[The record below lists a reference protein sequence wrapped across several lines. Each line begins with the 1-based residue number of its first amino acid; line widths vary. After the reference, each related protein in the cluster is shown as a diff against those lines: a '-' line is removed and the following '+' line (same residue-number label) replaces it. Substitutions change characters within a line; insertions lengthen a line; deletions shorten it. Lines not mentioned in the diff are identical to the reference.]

1 MGELFVLV
9 GVAAGAA
16 AIAMIRAHRKH
27 IGRKTHPRSLMQK
40 KAEVADF
47 LRLDALVR
55 QKDSFK
61 DPLLDRSVICSRL
74 GIERHALN
82 QLMKDYAGGL
92 SIPAYINRVRMEQAC
107 ILLKESP
114 DKSLADI
121 ASDVGMSPQNFRIQF
136 KNIFGLT
143 PTEYRQ
149 AGEA

>member
-1 MGELFVLV
+1 
-9 GVAAGAA
+9 
-16 AIAMIRAHRKH
+16 
-27 IGRKTHPRSLMQK
+27 MQK

-47 LRLDALVR
+47 LRLYALVR